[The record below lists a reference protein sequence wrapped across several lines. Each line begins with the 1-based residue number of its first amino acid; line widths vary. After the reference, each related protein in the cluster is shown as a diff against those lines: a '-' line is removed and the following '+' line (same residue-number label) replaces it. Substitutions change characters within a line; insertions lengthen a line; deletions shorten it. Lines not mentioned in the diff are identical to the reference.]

1 MLRLLLPAALLA
13 SAVAAQADT
22 IDLVGG
28 WNINWNIVT
37 SPAASPT
44 QEIQIQNL
52 TSPATNE
59 VFNEYDLGLIF
70 QRVEGS
76 GQIALTASNATNPS
90 SDSIVPSWLGAPE
103 FGTGANTFGAGFE
116 ALIGNEALQP
126 MNYEVPDSPASLVTV
141 DFAPGAVAPAPGSV
155 FDVYS
160 DDGYSNYID
169 STGTLVTPYANNTSS
184 NFLLGTITVVPEPD
198 SLALAGVAGAGFLI
212 HCARRRIR
220 RCPARAA

>member
-141 DFAPGAVAPAPGSV
+141 DFAPGRSHLRLVRSLTFTPTTAIPTILIPRAPLLLPTPITQAATSCSV
-155 FDVYS
+155 RSRWCPSRVRWPWRELPER
-160 DDGYSNYID
+160 D
-169 STGTLVTPYANNTSS
+169 S
-184 NFLLGTITVVPEPD
+184 
-198 SLALAGVAGAGFLI
+198 
-212 HCARRRIR
+212 
-220 RCPARAA
+220 